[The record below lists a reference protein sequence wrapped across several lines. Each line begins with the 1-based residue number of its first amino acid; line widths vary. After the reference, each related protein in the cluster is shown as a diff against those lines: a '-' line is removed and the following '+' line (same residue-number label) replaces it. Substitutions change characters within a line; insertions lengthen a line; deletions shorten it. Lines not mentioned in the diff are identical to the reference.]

1 MELPFPL
8 TVNERGHLTVGG
20 VDAVELARRFGT
32 PLYVFDEQRI
42 RENCRRYVR
51 ALSQLPSGGM
61 AAYATKAFW
70 VGGMA
75 LLVAQEGMGA
85 DVSSEY
91 ELRLALDGGIPAER
105 LVLHGNNKSP
115 AELEM
120 ALHRGVG
127 RIVVDSLWELEQLE
141 ALAARLGRR
150 ARVLVRL
157 VPEVQAGAHR
167 AMQTGHSH
175 SKFGIPVADGQ
186 AREAVRR
193 ILASPVLEFS
203 GYHVHLGSQIL
214 SLEPYRQAAA
224 VVADFAVAMQRELG
238 APCREVDMGGGLGV
252 RYVAGD
258 EPPSIEELIRTL
270 GEELVGRLRS
280 AGMPAPVLLVEP
292 GRSVVAEA
300 GVTLYTLG
308 AVKRLPD
315 GEELVA
321 VDGGMSDNP
330 RVALYQARYTAV
342 LAARPTADGAALRPV
357 RIVGRLCES
366 GDVICERAMLGP
378 FEPGDVLAVL
388 TSGAYHHP
396 MSSNYNGLPRPAVV
410 AVAEGRAEVWVRRE
424 RYEDLTAMDQ
434 VLAPAARYSRAAA
447 GAP

>member
-8 TVNERGHLTVGG
+8 TVNDRGHLTLGG
-20 VDAVELARRFGT
+20 VDAVELAHRFGT
-32 PLYVFDEQRI
+32 PLYVVDEQRV

-51 ALSQLPSGGM
+51 ALSQLPAGGM

-75 LLVAQEGMGA
+75 RLAAQEGMGA

-91 ELRLALDGGIPAER
+91 EMRLALDGGIPAER

-115 AELEM
+115 AELEL
-120 ALHRGVG
+120 ALARGVG
-127 RIVVDSLWELEQLE
+127 RIVVDSLWDLEQVQ
-141 ALAARLGRR
+141 AAAARRGQR
-150 ARVLVRL
+150 AGVLVRL
-157 VPEVQAGAHR
+157 VPEVRAGAHR

-175 SKFGIPVADGQ
+175 AKFGIPIADGQ

-193 ILASPVLEFS
+193 ILASPVLEFL
-203 GYHVHLGSQIL
+203 GYHVHIGSQIL
-214 SLEPYRQAAA
+214 SLEPFRQAAA
-224 VVADFAVAMQRELG
+224 VLADFAIAMQRELG
-238 APCREVDMGGGLGV
+238 APCREVDMGGGLGF

-270 GEELVGRLRS
+270 ADELMGRLRA
-280 AGMPAPVLLVEP
+280 AGMPAPFLLVEP
-292 GRSVVAEA
+292 GRSVVGEA

-308 AVKRLPD
+308 AVKQLPD
-315 GEELVA
+315 GEQLVA

-330 RVALYQARYTAV
+330 RVALYQARYTVV
-342 LAARPTADGAALRPV
+342 LAARPTADGAAQRPV
-357 RIVGRLCES
+357 RVVGRLCES
-366 GDVICERAMLGP
+366 GDIICERALLGP

-388 TSGAYHHP
+388 TTGAYHHP
-396 MSSNYNGLPRPAVV
+396 MSSNYNGLPRPPVV

-424 RYEDLTAMDQ
+424 RYEDLTATDQ
-434 VLAPAARYSRAAA
+434 VISPAARHFRAAG
-447 GAP
+447 GAS